1 MNADTHENISAD
13 SNTHT
18 PPIRTTDALA
28 PFRYRTFRVLW
39 CATVIANTGTW
50 MQSAAA
56 GWFMTSLDPD
66 PFIVSLVQVAAS
78 LPMFIFAIP
87 AGALADI
94 FDRRKLIIVMQIA
107 VTLLIVGFTFMI
119 RLGLVTPTSLLIF
132 LFVATA
138 AAALIMPVWQSIVP
152 QLVPRTLIQP
162 AVALNSAGVN
172 VSRAVGPALAGVII
186 AAWGMDAPFWLNA
199 LSNLGVIAALWWW
212 RPAGSDAIRNLP
224 SERFFLAIGAGLRYA
239 RHNPHLRATQ
249 LHALGF
255 FLFASAYWALLPLV
269 ARDQI
274 TGGATLYGLLL
285 GTIGVGAVAGAF
297 AVPWLKSRLGADGVV
312 AVGAM
317 GTAIALLLFAFAR
330 QAAMAFAA
338 SAIAGISWIVV
349 LVTLNVSAQV
359 ALPEWVRGRGLSIY
373 MTVMFG
379 ALTLGSAIWGKIA
392 AWTGLPAAQVIA
404 ALGAAAAVPLLWR
417 WRLETGAVLDLTP
430 SRHWPEPVPLG
441 EIALD
446 RGPVLV
452 TIEYRIK
459 PSDRD
464 GFLKAIGHLAGE
476 RRRDGAFAWE
486 VFEDPEHDG
495 LFVETFMLN
504 TWAEHLRQHARVTD
518 ADRTMQEAVD
528 RFQIDGTPKVTHL
541 LAAR

>member
-1 MNADTHENISAD
+1 MA
-13 SNTHT
+13 
-18 PPIRTTDALA
+18 
-28 PFRYRTFRVLW
+28 
-39 CATVIANTGTW
+39 
-50 MQSAAA
+50 
-56 GWFMTSLDPD
+56 
-66 PFIVSLVQVAAS
+66 
-78 LPMFIFAIP
+78 
-87 AGALADI
+87 
-94 FDRRKLIIVMQIA
+94 
-107 VTLLIVGFTFMI
+107 
-119 RLGLVTPTSLLIF
+119 
-132 LFVATA
+132 
-138 AAALIMPVWQSIVP
+138 
-152 QLVPRTLIQP
+152 
-162 AVALNSAGVN
+162 
-172 VSRAVGPALAGVII
+172 
-186 AAWGMDAPFWLNA
+186 APFWLNA
-199 LSNLGVIAALWWW
+199 ISNLAVIAALGWW
-212 RPAGSDAIRNLP
+212 RPVGSDAVRSVP
-224 SERFFLAIGAGLRYA
+224 SERFFLAVGAGLRYA

-297 AVPWLKSRLGADGVV
+297 AVPWLKSRLGADGLV

-330 QAAMAFAA
+330 QAATAFAA
-338 SAIAGISWIVV
+338 SATAGISWIVV

-459 PSDRD
+459 SGDRD
-464 GFLKAIGHLAGE
+464 GFLEAIGHLAGE

-504 TWAEHLRQHARVTD
+504 SWAEHLRQHARVTD

-528 RFQIDGTPKVTHL
+528 RFQIDGFPKVTHL

>member
-446 RGPVLV
+446 RGPVSGHD
-452 TIEYRIK
+452 RI
-459 PSDRD
+459 S
-464 GFLKAIGHLAGE
+464 
-476 RRRDGAFAWE
+476 
-486 VFEDPEHDG
+486 
-495 LFVETFMLN
+495 N
-504 TWAEHLRQHARVTD
+504 
-518 ADRTMQEAVD
+518 
-528 RFQIDGTPKVTHL
+528 
-541 LAAR
+541 

>member
-1 MNADTHENISAD
+1 MNADTHENISTD
-13 SNTHT
+13 SSTHAS
-18 PPIRTTDALA
+18 PIRTTDALA
-28 PFRYRTFRVLW
+28 PFRYRTFSVLW

-56 GWFMTSLDPD
+56 GWFMTSLNPD

-78 LPMFIFAIP
+78 LPMFIFAIV

-94 FDRRKLIIVMQIA
+94 FDRRKLIIVIQII

-119 RLGLVTPTSLLIF
+119 RLGLVTPTSLLVFVF
-132 LFVATA
+132 LVTT
-138 AAALIMPVWQSIVP
+138 AAALIMPVWQSIVS

-186 AAWGMDAPFWLNA
+186 AAWGMAAPFWLNA
-199 LSNLGVIAALWWW
+199 ISNLAVIAALGWW
-212 RPAGSDAIRNLP
+212 RPGGSDAVRSVP
-224 SERFFLAIGAGLRYA
+224 SERFFLAVGAGLRYA

-297 AVPWLKSRLGADGVV
+297 AVPWLKSRLGADGLV

-330 QAAMAFAA
+330 QAATAFAA

-459 PSDRD
+459 SGDRD
-464 GFLKAIGHLAGE
+464 GFLEAIGHLAGE

-504 TWAEHLRQHARVTD
+504 SWAEHLRQHARVTD

-528 RFQIDGTPKVTHL
+528 RFQIDGFPKVTHL

>member
-1 MNADTHENISAD
+1 MNADTHENISTD
-13 SNTHT
+13 SSTHAS
-18 PPIRTTDALA
+18 PIRTTDALA
-28 PFRYRTFRVLW
+28 PFRYRTFSVLW

-56 GWFMTSLDPD
+56 GWFMTSLNPD

-78 LPMFIFAIP
+78 LPMFIFAIV

-94 FDRRKLIIVMQIA
+94 FDRRKLIIVIQII

-119 RLGLVTPTSLLIF
+119 RLGLVTPTSLLVFVF
-132 LFVATA
+132 LVTT
-138 AAALIMPVWQSIVP
+138 AAALIMPVWQSIVS

-186 AAWGMDAPFWLNA
+186 AAWGMAAPFWLNA
-199 LSNLGVIAALWWW
+199 ISNLAVIAALGWW
-212 RPAGSDAIRNLP
+212 RPVGSDAVRSVP
-224 SERFFLAIGAGLRYA
+224 SERFFLAVGAGLRYA

-297 AVPWLKSRLGADGVV
+297 AVPWLKSRLGADGLV

-330 QAAMAFAA
+330 QAATAFAA
-338 SAIAGISWIVV
+338 SATAGISWIVV

-459 PSDRD
+459 SGDRD
-464 GFLKAIGHLAGE
+464 GFLEAIGQLAGE

-504 TWAEHLRQHARVTD
+504 SWAENLRQHARVTD

-528 RFQIDGTPKVTHL
+528 RFQIDGFPKVTHL

>member
-1 MNADTHENISAD
+1 MNADTHENISTD
-13 SNTHT
+13 SSTHAS
-18 PPIRTTDALA
+18 PIRTTDALA
-28 PFRYRTFRVLW
+28 PFRYRTFSVLW

-56 GWFMTSLDPD
+56 GWFMTSLNPD

-78 LPMFIFAIP
+78 LPMFIFAIV

-94 FDRRKLIIVMQIA
+94 FDRRKLIIVIQII

-119 RLGLVTPTSLLIF
+119 RLGLVTPTSLLVFVF
-132 LFVATA
+132 LVTT
-138 AAALIMPVWQSIVP
+138 AAALIMPVWQSIVS

-186 AAWGMDAPFWLNA
+186 AAWGMAAPFWLNA
-199 LSNLGVIAALWWW
+199 ISNLAVIAALGWW
-212 RPAGSDAIRNLP
+212 RPVGSDAVRSVP
-224 SERFFLAIGAGLRYA
+224 SERFFLAVGAGLRYA

-297 AVPWLKSRLGADGVV
+297 AVPWLKSRLGADGLV

-330 QAAMAFAA
+330 QAATAFAA

-459 PSDRD
+459 SGDRD
-464 GFLKAIGHLAGE
+464 GFLEAIGHLAGE

-504 TWAEHLRQHARVTD
+504 SWAEHLRQHARVTD

-528 RFQIDGTPKVTHL
+528 RFQIDGFPKVTHL
-541 LAAR
+541 IAAR